1 MWAAL
6 SSTQFLSW
14 GGRGGCSQLVSVL
27 EPPGHQ
33 KALAKPGLNCGKS
46 ALNLSL
52 TSHTGHMEM
61 KPPQRIVWLI
71 LGALMLAGWALII
84 WVAAQVTQTALSTL
98 QYVVDLAQYK
108 P

>member
-1 MWAAL
+1 
-6 SSTQFLSW
+6 
-14 GGRGGCSQLVSVL
+14 
-27 EPPGHQ
+27 
-33 KALAKPGLNCGKS
+33 
-46 ALNLSL
+46 
-52 TSHTGHMEM
+52 MEM